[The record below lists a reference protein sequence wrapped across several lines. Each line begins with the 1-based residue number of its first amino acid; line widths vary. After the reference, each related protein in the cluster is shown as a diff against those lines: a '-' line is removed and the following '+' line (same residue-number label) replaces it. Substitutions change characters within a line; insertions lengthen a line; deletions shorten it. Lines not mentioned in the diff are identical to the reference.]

1 MQSAVYFT
9 TINTDE
15 VPEDKMAEAIANT
28 IRMTYPLV
36 YNSVAEADEDTRP
49 EYLGL
54 PNIRYIKMT
63 FEEVNPK
70 DYRS

>member
-36 YNSVAEADEDTRP
+36 YNTVAEADADTRP

>member
-49 EYLGL
+49 EFLGL

>member
-1 MQSAVYFT
+1 
-9 TINTDE
+9 
-15 VPEDKMAEAIANT
+15 MAEAIANT